1 MPPVDDTLDP
11 AVVEVL
17 GACGLQD
24 RYGACFRREE
34 VDMEA
39 LLLMDEKDFADLGL
53 SKGARVKLRHELREH
68 LRKNSVSSYT
78 HY

>member
-34 VDMEA
+34 VDMKA

-53 SKGARVKLRHELREH
+53 SKGARVKLREH
-68 LRKNSVSSYT
+68 LRQNFVSSYA
-78 HY
+78 H